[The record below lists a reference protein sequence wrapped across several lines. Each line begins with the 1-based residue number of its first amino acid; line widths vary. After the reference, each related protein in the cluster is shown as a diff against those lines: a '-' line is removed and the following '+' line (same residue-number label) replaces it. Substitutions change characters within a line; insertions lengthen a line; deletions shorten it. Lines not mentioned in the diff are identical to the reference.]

1 MNFRKSIFAICALVV
16 STSTIA
22 ETMKAPTLKEIMQGL
37 RDNLVGITDGLL
49 VDDFDRIANGAMG
62 IAQHAPITASQK
74 TQIADDLGPE
84 MAAFKLFDQQVH
96 GLSMS
101 MATAARDHDRNA
113 VMRDYQLMVE
123 GCLACHVTFKNRVS
137 EVLSKAPE

>member
-1 MNFRKSIFAICALVV
+1 MNFRKSICAICALVV

-101 MATAARDHDRNA
+101 MATAARITIATR
-113 VMRDYQLMVE
+113 
-123 GCLACHVTFKNRVS
+123 
-137 EVLSKAPE
+137 